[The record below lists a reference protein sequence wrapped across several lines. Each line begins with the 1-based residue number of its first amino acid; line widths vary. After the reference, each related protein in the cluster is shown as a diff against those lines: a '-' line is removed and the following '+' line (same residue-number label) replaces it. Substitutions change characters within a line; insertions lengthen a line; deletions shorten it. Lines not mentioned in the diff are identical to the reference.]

1 MTDQDPT
8 FSRRQQEILQLA
20 IELIAIDGYDN
31 LTMRAVARAS
41 GIKLGALQYH
51 FPTRNELLRA
61 LATYIAETYR
71 ASFEEY
77 KSALDGNSPNLRLV
91 VEFLME
97 DNAGSGL
104 HSDRLFPQLWALALV
119 EPIMEDL
126 MDNIYE
132 EYLRLLETILSER
145 GIGEPLAEAIAI
157 MALIEG
163 LTLFVGQGRRWAK
176 SDPAATQVVYDL
188 IDQRYGTET

>member
-61 LATYIAETYR
+61 LATCIAETYR

-77 KSALDGNSPNLRLV
+77 KSALDGNSTNLRLV

-97 DNAGSGL
+97 DDAGSGL

-145 GIGEPLAEAIAI
+145 GIGDPLAEALAI